1 MASEDDNYG
10 SLYVKGTPV
19 AELKVN
25 DIKKELDKRGLSKAG
40 SKTQM
45 LERLKA
51 VSFNALQ
58 STLIL
63 NSNPKLIKKKK
74 LGNVLQT

>member
-10 SLYVKGTPV
+10 SLSVKGTPV

-51 VSFNALQ
+51 
-58 STLIL
+58 
-63 NSNPKLIKKKK
+63 
-74 LGNVLQT
+74 

>member
-63 NSNPKLIKKKK
+63 NSNPKLIKK